1 MPSLAIRGETSCLP
15 SYGTLRDAV
24 RARGKKLVRVISMPC
39 GERQEFTSRG
49 RQTKR
54 WLHFPKL
61 GIGSL
66 DRGPHTTANPCLAPM
81 RVRLGTQSCRQIPA
95 DVAFATT
102 ERDIYLCAGAS
113 HPTTPFFA
121 FETSATANRPEMATD
136 REDHDIGGALP
147 LIQGGPGHPRV

>member
-39 GERQEFTSRG
+39 GKRQEFTSRG

-66 DRGPHTTANPCLAPM
+66 DRGPHTTANPCLTPESGLAHKAAARSLPM
-81 RVRLGTQSCRQIPA
+81 SRSPRRSVTFICAQERHTRPHPSSPSKHLRLQIG
-95 DVAFATT
+95 
-102 ERDIYLCAGAS
+102 R
-113 HPTTPFFA
+113 
-121 FETSATANRPEMATD
+121 RW
-136 REDHDIGGALP
+136 R
-147 LIQGGPGHPRV
+147 LIEKIMI